1 MKKRLLTPD
10 EIEVRQQ
17 QSDNKTYATFL
28 LYKTARTDR
37 EHLTAMYG
45 NKWKN
50 EFKIIDGKLYCSIS
64 VFDDELKQWIS
75 REDVGTESNIE
86 QDKGRA
92 SDAFKRAG
100 FLWGIGDELYSAP
113 NIKVGLSPDDVYNN
127 KTCLKLRVAEI
138 DYNTANKISKLVLVD
153 CRNRVRYVYP
163 QQQPQQANTGQN
175 TQQIQPQAVQQA
187 RQPQQYSKEAIIE
200 NIKANASIE
209 ALSPNANIAMLS
221 KFVEYYTNRI
231 NNHGWSGNFDFSVMW
246 QKWQKRGL
254 K

>member
-1 MKKRLLTPD
+1 MGKRLLMPD

-37 EHLTAMYG
+37 EHLTARYG

-138 DYNTANKISKLVLVD
+138 EYNTSNKISKLVLVD
-153 CRNRVRYVYP
+153 SRNRVRYAYP
-163 QQQPQQANTGQN
+163 QNSSNKP
-175 TQQIQPQAVQQA
+175 IQGKT
-187 RQPQQYSKEAIIE
+187 R
-200 NIKANASIE
+200 
-209 ALSPNANIAMLS
+209 S
-221 KFVEYYTNRI
+221 KFSHNNRHRYNI
-231 NNHGWSGNFDFSVMW
+231 V
-246 QKWQKRGL
+246 QKL
-254 K
+254 

>member
-1 MKKRLLTPD
+1 MGKRLLTPD

-37 EHLTAMYG
+37 EHLTARYG

-113 NIKVGLSPDDVYNN
+113 NIKVGLNPDDVYNN

-138 DYNTANKISKLVLVD
+138 EYNTSNKISKLVLVD
-153 CRNRVRYVYP
+153 SRNRVRYAYP
-163 QQQPQQANTGQN
+163 QQQQANTGQN
-175 TQQIQPQAVQQA
+175 TQQIQPQQQV
-187 RQPQQYSKEAIIE
+187 QYSPKALIDNMMLNVEIIKMQPSTNLGQLQE
-200 NIKANASIE
+200 FV
-209 ALSPNANIAMLS
+209 
-221 KFVEYYTNRI
+221 KFYTNKLQTGNWKGEFDTLKVWNAWQSRA
-231 NNHGWSGNFDFSVMW
+231 NNTKS
-246 QKWQKRGL
+246 
-254 K
+254 